1 MPYLHWETDRGR
13 MRSADTI
20 KEASKVKLSSMA
32 EVVDR
37 ATVVKDQSTY
47 PDRHSRTRNDFN
59 QPQLSARPLIAAP
72 RTQRMRILGKMLL
85 SAAALLE
92 AMDFRLDEKLIYEY
106 LHQRPP
112 LHPRRTLDQSYYG
125 ALKNTGTRDR
135 DQVVY
140 RATTPEPHDCLERM
154 DKKDGKCKQCHE
166 DIRKVPRLVMVD
178 QLWMWILDES
188 TSYFPTFNSKLRP
201 WTCWEQINQLKLLL
215 QKRSLPASR
224 DDGPRTNLIHQL
236 CIRAYACVLSPLM
249 EMKSGLRLISRS
261 SLLMSALASSST
273 GQKLRIGSQISWI
286 SLPRP
291 LAVW

>member
-1 MPYLHWETDRGR
+1 LITSALAYFEIKMPYLHWETDRGR

-37 ATVVKDQSTY
+37 AAVLKDHGTY
-47 PDRHSRTRNDFN
+47 PDRLSQTRNDFN
-59 QPQLSARPLIAAP
+59 QPQLSARPLVAAP

-154 DKKDGKCKQCHE
+154 DKKGGKCKQCHE
-166 DIRKVPRLVMVD
+166 DIRKVPRLIMVD

-188 TSYFPTFNSKLRP
+188 MSCFPMFDSKPRP
-201 WTCWEQINQLKLLL
+201 WTCWEQINQLKLYC
-215 QKRSLPASR
+215 RN
-224 DDGPRTNLIHQL
+224 GH
-236 CIRAYACVLSPLM
+236 Y
-249 EMKSGLRLISRS
+249 
-261 SLLMSALASSST
+261 
-273 GQKLRIGSQISWI
+273 
-286 SLPRP
+286 
-291 LAVW
+291 

>member
-1 MPYLHWETDRGR
+1 LYVHNKAFVILITPALAYFEIKMPYLHWETDRGR

-37 ATVVKDQSTY
+37 AAVLKDHGTY
-47 PDRHSRTRNDFN
+47 PDRLSQTRNDFN
-59 QPQLSARPLIAAP
+59 QPQLSARPLVAAP

-154 DKKDGKCKQCHE
+154 DKKGGKCKQCHK
-166 DIRKVPRLVMVD
+166 DIRKVPRLIMVD

-188 TSYFPTFNSKLRP
+188 MSCFPMFNSKPRP
-201 WTCWEQINQLKLLL
+201 WTCWKQINQLKLYCRNGHY
-215 QKRSLPASR
+215 QLPATVGQEQARSI
-224 DDGPRTNLIHQL
+224 G
-236 CIRAYACVLSPLM
+236 RA
-249 EMKSGLRLISRS
+249 
-261 SLLMSALASSST
+261 
-273 GQKLRIGSQISWI
+273 
-286 SLPRP
+286 
-291 LAVW
+291 